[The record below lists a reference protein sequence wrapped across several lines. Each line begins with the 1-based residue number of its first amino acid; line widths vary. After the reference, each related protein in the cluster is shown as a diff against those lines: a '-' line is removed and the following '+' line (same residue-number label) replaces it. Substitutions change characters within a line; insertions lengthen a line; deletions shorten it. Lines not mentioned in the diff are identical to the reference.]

1 MKTKHT
7 PGKWKYY
14 NRGAQVFS
22 DNPYGRGPMLVADVR
37 GWGHLT
43 GTGCGACKMHPEDAE
58 DIQNANG
65 RLIAAAP
72 RMLEIIKQV
81 ARTQAQFSPEARK
94 LIKELEDDDES

>member
-1 MKTKHT
+1 MSKHT
-7 PGKWKYY
+7 PGKWEY
-14 NRGAQVFS
+14 NCHGAHVVS
-22 DNPYGRGPMLVADVR
+22 DNPYGKGYMIVADVR

-72 RMLEIIKQV
+72 KMLELLQDIADVSDQTHVVLKI
-81 ARTQAQFSPEARK
+81 RE
-94 LIKELEDDDES
+94 LLKEIDQ

>member
-7 PGKWKYY
+7 PGKWKYH
-14 NRGAQVFS
+14 NRGAHVVS
-22 DNPYGRGPMLVADVR
+22 DNPYGKGYMIVADVR

-43 GTGCGACKMHPEDAE
+43 GTGCGACKMRPEDAE

-72 RMLEIIKQV
+72 RMLKIIKQV
-81 ARTQAQFSPEARK
+81 VCTRAQFSPEARK
-94 LIKELEDDDES
+94 LIKELEDGDES